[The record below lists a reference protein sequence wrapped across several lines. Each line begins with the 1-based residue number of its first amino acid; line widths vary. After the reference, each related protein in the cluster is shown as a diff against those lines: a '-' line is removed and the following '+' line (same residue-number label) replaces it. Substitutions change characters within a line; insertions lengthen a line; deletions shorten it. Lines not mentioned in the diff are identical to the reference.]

1 MKANMKA
8 KSAKLRIET
17 GIVSLLLV
25 AFSVTAQVPSSI
37 TGKSFGIR
45 ITGGTF
51 PFAAPGYYLFL
62 PASSG
67 NTYQVIGIYNVANSS
82 GTYLY
87 TPTSATTATVIF
99 SDSVNGTIR
108 GSMVFAASASGSFHV
123 TADAAPG
130 AYQDGNFEM
139 FSGAVPTSLAGKK
152 MRCLIDDGLSP
163 FAFTGSFTFVA
174 AASGNTYSIIGDG
187 VSVANS
193 SGTYSYSLIN
203 STTGSIQISD
213 SISGLSTVYVAFSD
227 ANTGGY
233 AIKSSNGFQIG
244 HFELLPSLQISR
256 SGNRIVLSW
265 PTNAV
270 GFTMEYAT
278 NLPATSW
285 ISNSSSPAIVSGQY
299 NVTNTISDNAR
310 FYRLQKP
317 QP

>member
-1 MKANMKA
+1 MKA
-8 KSAKLRIET
+8 KSAKVRIEP
-17 GIVSLLLV
+17 GIIVGLLFLS
-25 AFSVTAQVPSSI
+25 FSVTAQVPSSI
-37 TGKSFGIR
+37 TGKSFGIG

-51 PFAAPGYYLFL
+51 PFAGSGYYLFL

-67 NTYQVIGIYNVANSS
+67 NTYQVMGIYNVANSS

-152 MRCLIDDGLSP
+152 MRCLIDEGLSP
-163 FAFTGSFTFVA
+163 FASTGNFTFVA
-174 AASGNTYSIIGDG
+174 AASGNTYTIIGDG

-213 SISGLSTVYVAFSD
+213 SISGPSTVYVAFSD

-233 AIKSSNGFQIG
+233 AIKPISTGGFQIG

-256 SGNRIVLSW
+256 SGNQIALSW

-278 NLPATSW
+278 NLLRTSW
-285 ISNSSSPAIVSGQY
+285 IPNSSSPAIVSGQY
-299 NVTNTISDNAR
+299 TVTNTISDNAR

-317 QP
+317 

>member
-1 MKANMKA
+1 
-8 KSAKLRIET
+8 
-17 GIVSLLLV
+17 
-25 AFSVTAQVPSSI
+25 
-37 TGKSFGIR
+37 
-45 ITGGTF
+45 
-51 PFAAPGYYLFL
+51 
-62 PASSG
+62 
-67 NTYQVIGIYNVANSS
+67 
-82 GTYLY
+82 
-87 TPTSATTATVIF
+87 
-99 SDSVNGTIR
+99 
-108 GSMVFAASASGSFHV
+108 
-123 TADAAPG
+123 
-130 AYQDGNFEM
+130 
-139 FSGAVPTSLAGKK
+139 

-174 AASGNTYSIIGDG
+174 AASGNTYTIIGDG

-213 SISGLSTVYVAFSD
+213 SILGASAVYVAFSD

-233 AIKSSNGFQIG
+233 AIKPISTGGFQIG

-256 SGNRIVLSW
+256 FGNQIVLSW
-265 PTNAV
+265 PTNSV

-299 NVTNTISDNAR
+299 TATNTISDNAR

-317 QP
+317 